1 MNVCFE
7 ARMSIVS
14 QSRRTRTS
22 TVRSSGT
29 PDRLG
34 REFDFFARRLD

>member
-1 MNVCFE
+1 MNVRFE
-7 ARMSIVS
+7 ARVSIVS

-29 PDRLG
+29 PGQAG
-34 REFDFFARRLD
+34 REFVFFARRPG